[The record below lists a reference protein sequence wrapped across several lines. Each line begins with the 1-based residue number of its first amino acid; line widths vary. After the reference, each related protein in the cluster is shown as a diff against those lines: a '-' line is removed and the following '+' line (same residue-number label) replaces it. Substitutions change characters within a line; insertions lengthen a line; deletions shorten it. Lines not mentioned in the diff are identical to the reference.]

1 MRANLIEWQW
11 EQYPKAHRDR
21 RNLLI
26 HAATAPLF
34 VAGVL
39 LIVAAPW
46 LGLWALVGGAALLP
60 LVMSMQGRGH
70 RLESTAPVPFA
81 GPFDV
86 ISRIFVEQLIT
97 FPRFVLSGEF
107 VRAWRRDIKPTDP
120 RSA

>member
-1 MRANLIEWQW
+1 MEWQW
-11 EQYPKAHRDR
+11 EQYPKAYRDR

-26 HAATAPLF
+26 HAATVPLF
-34 VAGVL
+34 AAGVL

-70 RLESTAPVPFA
+70 CLESAAPVPFA

-86 ISRIFVEQLIT
+86 MSRIFVEQLIT

-107 VRAWRRDIKPTDP
+107 VRAWRRAVKPTDP